1 MLEGNWFLIGSLILI
16 SWTRVWYTVTWV
28 WRTVWAGFVSITDGS
43 SICTKLTVHWKSF
56 THLAGLKVVIDAQ
69 EQYLATLLDHSY
81 IIRLHT
87 SWSKRHISEGIHE
100 GGILHA
106 ICYYS
111 NLDYINVKERRA
123 VIKLMALANVIL
135 PSVLHIS
142 QQWSIAQIVKSTA
155 LFHVINRHFV
165 DRTLLETLH
174 Q

>member
-1 MLEGNWFLIGSLILI
+1 MP
-16 SWTRVWYTVTWV
+16 
-28 WRTVWAGFVSITDGS
+28 
-43 SICTKLTVHWKSF
+43 
-56 THLAGLKVVIDAQ
+56 
-69 EQYLATLLDHSY
+69 
-81 IIRLHT
+81 
-87 SWSKRHISEGIHE
+87 EGIHE

-106 ICYYS
+106 VCYYS
-111 NLDYINVKERRA
+111 NFIYINMKERRA

-155 LFHVINRHFV
+155 LFHVINCHFV